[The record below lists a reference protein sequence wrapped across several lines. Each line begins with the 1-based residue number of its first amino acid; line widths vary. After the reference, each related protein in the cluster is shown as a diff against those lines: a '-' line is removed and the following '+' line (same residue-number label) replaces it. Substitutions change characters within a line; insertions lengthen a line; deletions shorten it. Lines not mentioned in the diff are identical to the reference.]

1 MCFIFCKNYVCFQL
15 YSFQVA
21 YETFHELDER
31 IDFVATKVVHLGDQL
46 ESVNTP
52 RARAVE
58 AQKLMNHFAELMSPE
73 PETGGVLNDPDMV
86 ILFNNEYYFKNF
98 VHIKIFFNFCAVLLQ
113 TLHE

>member
-1 MCFIFCKNYVCFQL
+1 M
-15 YSFQVA
+15 
-21 YETFHELDER
+21 
-31 IDFVATKVVHLGDQL
+31 HLGDQL

-86 ILFNNEYYFKNF
+86 ILINMQYLNYYIYYINPSIIINC
-98 VHIKIFFNFCAVLLQ
+98 VICS
-113 TLHE
+113 

>member
-1 MCFIFCKNYVCFQL
+1 M
-15 YSFQVA
+15 
-21 YETFHELDER
+21 
-31 IDFVATKVVHLGDQL
+31 HLGDQL

-86 ILFNNEYYFKNF
+86 ILFSNYFKSF
-98 VHIKIFFNFCAVLLQ
+98 AHIKNVLCPVL
-113 TLHE
+113 

>member
-1 MCFIFCKNYVCFQL
+1 M
-15 YSFQVA
+15 
-21 YETFHELDER
+21 
-31 IDFVATKVVHLGDQL
+31 HLGDQL

-86 ILFNNEYYFKNF
+86 ILINMHYLNYYIYYINPSIIINC
-98 VHIKIFFNFCAVLLQ
+98 VICS
-113 TLHE
+113 